1 MLRILLVNHSLKNFG
16 GTECYIRD
24 VAAYMRER
32 GHQVLIYSPVD
43 GIVSQFLRKLEFEV
57 VNSLSGVDFRPDL
70 IHAHH
75 CIETTQAMI
84 YYPDVPLIY
93 FTHGAKPWQESP
105 PALTDNIRHFICVSE
120 ITKQALRDKVG
131 MHIDDRKITVLPNF
145 VDENRFKFCCARKPE
160 NRFKAIYIGRGAKD
174 IKSIRQACEN
184 LGIILDEY
192 GPNQTKGYCDSP
204 ESLLSEYS
212 ICFAYGRSAMEALFC
227 GLDVILCYKTGSG
240 DLVTSD
246 NFEELKGKNFGYSCC
261 QELNSVKD
269 FEQQISRVLRQGSEG
284 VPFLLNDDMR
294 ISFAAGPILE
304 KLEHLYLDI
313 TSNFQDD
320 NFRSQ
325 SAVPGRKDFK
335 ASLSEF
341 LSKIQSD
348 VLEYK
353 YKLIRSHREVD
364 KLNSLLSHCNEKS
377 SQQSKTI
384 NDYEIQ
390 ISDLKK
396 TLAICKK
403 DLNSEKSRGFL
414 LETRLRKK
422 SNNTKNLKKKLHA
435 YSNLIDSSIEFSKA
449 QSNQLEGQDSEIQHK
464 SDTII
469 RLKNQ
474 SKNLHSQISELKE
487 SYLQMSSKYSTLRR
501 VIPDVMISLFKFL
514 DSHSNKLK
522 RK

>member
-1 MLRILLVNHSLKNFG
+1 MIMTHYKYFIVYLLVGLLTSCSYSDLTDLWPSGNDVEEEIVIREIPNESFDPEDTEEITITEIEESDEVTEIDILSNEEDNNDLNEENLDNLLTQDNTDDSENNIQTTNNGKVDPIFTYVGQRILEMQEEFN
-16 GTECYIRD
+16 
-24 VAAYMRER
+24 
-32 GHQVLIYSPVD
+32 
-43 GIVSQFLRKLEFEV
+43 KL
-57 VNSLSGVDFRPDL
+57 DAD
-70 IHAHH
+70 
-75 CIETTQAMI
+75 
-84 YYPDVPLIY
+84 
-93 FTHGAKPWQESP
+93 
-105 PALTDNIRHFICVSE
+105 
-120 ITKQALRDKVG
+120 
-131 MHIDDRKITVLPNF
+131 
-145 VDENRFKFCCARKPE
+145 
-160 NRFKAIYIGRGAKD
+160 
-174 IKSIRQACEN
+174 IRQGE
-184 LGIILDEY
+184 
-192 GPNQTKGYCDSP
+192 
-204 ESLLSEYS
+204 
-212 ICFAYGRSAMEALFC
+212 
-227 GLDVILCYKTGSG
+227 
-240 DLVTSD
+240 D

-325 SAVPGRKDFK
+325 SAVSGRKDFK

-449 QSNQLEGQDSEIQHK
+449 QSNQLEGQDSDIQHK

-522 RK
+522 PK